1 MTLDEQRRN
10 GARCYE
16 EAIAAIR
23 ATAWAECGG
32 PPLSPREIERAL
44 QRAAERRQ

>member
-23 ATAWAECGG
+23 AAAWVECGG
-32 PPLSPREIERAL
+32 APLSPEEIETAL
-44 QRAAERRQ
+44 RRAAERRQ

>member
-1 MTLDEQRRN
+1 MTLAEQRRN

-23 ATAWAECGG
+23 AAAWAECGG
-32 PPLSPREIERAL
+32 APLSPREIEAAL
-44 QRAAERRQ
+44 QRAARRQ